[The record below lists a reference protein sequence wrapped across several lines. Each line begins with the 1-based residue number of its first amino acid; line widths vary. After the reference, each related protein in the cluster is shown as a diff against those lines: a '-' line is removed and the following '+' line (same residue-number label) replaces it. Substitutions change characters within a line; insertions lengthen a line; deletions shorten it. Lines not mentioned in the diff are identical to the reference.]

1 VTSRNGETLAGLGRV
16 EYRGCDPTA
25 DLGQR
30 QAQSWCKLVRAVR
43 RLQTRRNSHEQ
54 GIVQHIPEPRERM
67 AEPLREKKTSRRPG
81 DVTLVMQDLKNP
93 QQIDVSLMNR
103 LNDDTELYALA

>member
-1 VTSRNGETLAGLGRV
+1 
-16 EYRGCDPTA
+16 
-25 DLGQR
+25 
-30 QAQSWCKLVRAVR
+30 
-43 RLQTRRNSHEQ
+43 
-54 GIVQHIPEPRERM
+54 M

>member
-1 VTSRNGETLAGLGRV
+1 MTSRNDETLAGLGRI
-16 EYRGCDPTA
+16 ERRYCNRAA

-30 QAQSWCKLVRAVR
+30 HSQAWCKLVRAVC

-67 AEPLREKKTSRRPG
+67 AERLREKKTSRRPG
-81 DVTLVMQDLKNP
+81 DVTLVMQDLKNL
-93 QQIDVSLMNR
+93 QQIDVSIMN
-103 LNDDTELYALA
+103 